1 MAKSD
6 PLVDANY
13 QENIYKY
20 GVNLTNV
27 AKEVDRIRKRM
38 QAGRT
43 NSNAQVLDRIYD
55 SIDQLFNLTSF
66 VFPSLLLSFHRVRTI
81 ISSS

>member
-43 NSNAQVLDRIYD
+43 NSNAQV
-55 SIDQLFNLTSF
+55 
-66 VFPSLLLSFHRVRTI
+66 
-81 ISSS
+81 

>member
-66 VFPSLLLSFHRVRTI
+66 VFPSLLLSFHRFRTI